1 MLRCSILGSRARRGN
16 RSMDSESQRR
26 QPPRIGGRMAR
37 IAVAALAL
45 IAVAACAKPPASDS
59 LDPQADPIARE
70 FYDDVRGG
78 ADLTAEP
85 HLAREL
91 KNPTTASQLE
101 VYRALMPAEPP
112 QSVELQNWDVST
124 DSTGTTTKL
133 TDAYHYMDRT
143 LIARTALFKSPGGQD
158 PVIVGFDL
166 TSKPNS

>member
-1 MLRCSILGSRARRGN
+1 M
-16 RSMDSESQRR
+16 
-26 QPPRIGGRMAR
+26 PR

-45 IAVAACAKPPASDS
+45 LAVAACAKPAAPS

-70 FYDDVRGG
+70 FYDDVRTG

-85 HLAREL
+85 HLAHEL
-91 KNPTTASQLE
+91 KNPTTTSQLE

-112 QSVELQNWDVST
+112 QSVELQSWDATT
-124 DSTGTTTKL
+124 DSSGTTTKL
-133 TDAYHYMDRT
+133 TDVYHYMDRT
-143 LIARTALFKSPGGQD
+143 LVARTALFKSPGGQD